1 MEEDRYIVSIDL
13 GTFKIALA
21 VACVSGNDVRI
32 VYYKETPANG
42 MRSSRILNENKVAQ
56 PLKEAISDAE
66 DILGIKITGAV
77 VGMPRFYVRTEEN
90 SARIEREADRYVSA
104 EEIEDL
110 KNFAQDSYP
119 IDDPEHETVYG
130 AIAQSFS
137 TDEEFQLIEDDV
149 VGMSG
154 RQLEGNFKVF
164 IGNKSA
170 LDRIDRVMKTAG
182 IVAMKKYFVPQ
193 LTAEATLFPSEMDNG
208 VALID
213 FGGGCTSLS
222 IYYKNVLR
230 HYASIPFG
238 GMNVTRDIRLESNI
252 KLSLAENIKLAYGA
266 CMPEK
271 LQNLSEKQ
279 LLLKSG
285 NGEADRRL
293 AVKYLSEII
302 TAREEEIM
310 QAMLYE
316 IGRSNF
322 ADKLQSGIV
331 ITGGGA
337 QMTNLANF
345 ITELSGYTVRVGRPN
360 FKGVFNCC
368 TGLGSPSASTSV
380 GLIMAARELGAGC
393 AFSKES
399 AAAESVTGTSGDGG
413 EPTELEHE
421 TGTLPGMMPGEEIA
435 EKKRIEEEKRKKE
448 EERREAQKQRRQ
460 NRINAIWD
468 KARKISQTIGEGLGN
483 SGGRLLD
490 IVNEDEQEQDE

>member
-1 MEEDRYIVSIDL
+1 MEDRYIVAIDL
-13 GTFKIALA
+13 GTFKIGLA
-21 VACVSGNDVRI
+21 VACVSGNNTRI

-77 VGMPRFYVRTEEN
+77 LGMPRFYVRTEEN
-90 SARIEREADRYVSA
+90 SATIEREEDSYISQ

-137 TDEEFQLIEDDV
+137 TEEEFQLIEDDV
-149 VGMSG
+149 IGMSG
-154 RQLEGNFKVF
+154 RRLEGNFKVF
-164 IGNKSA
+164 IGNKSS

-193 LTAEATLFPSEMDNG
+193 LTAAATLFPSEMENG

-230 HYASIPFG
+230 YYSSIPFG
-238 GMNVTRDIRLESNI
+238 GMNVTKDIQMESKT

-285 NGEADRRL
+285 NGEADKRL
-293 AVKYLSEII
+293 TVKYLSEII
-302 TAREEEIM
+302 TSREEEIM
-310 QAMLYE
+310 MAMLYE
-316 IGRSNF
+316 IGRSKF
-322 ADKLQSGIV
+322 ADRLQNGIV

-345 ITELSGYTVRVGRPN
+345 ITELSGYAVRVGRPN
-360 FKGVFNCC
+360 FRGVFNCC
-368 TGLGSPSASTSV
+368 TGLNSPSAGTAV
-380 GLIMAARELGAGC
+380 GLVMAARELGAGC

-399 AAAESVTGTSGDGG
+399 AAAESVAGTSGDGG

-421 TGTLPGMMPGEEIA
+421 TGTLPGMATEDEIA
-435 EKKRIEEEKRKKE
+435 EKKKKE
-448 EERREAQKQRRQ
+448 EEKMRKAMEKQEQNARRRPNKLKVLWD
-460 NRINAIWD
+460 NAKRMSRD
-468 KARKISQTIGEGLGN
+468 IGEGFGKE
-483 SGGRLLD
+483 SGRLLD
-490 IVNEDEQEQDE
+490 IVNNEDEQE

>member
-1 MEEDRYIVSIDL
+1 MEDRYIVSIDL

-21 VACVSGNDVRI
+21 VACVSGNDTRI
-32 VYYKETPANG
+32 IYYKETPANG

-56 PLKEAISDAE
+56 QLKKAIDDAE

-77 VGMPRFYVRTEEN
+77 LGMPRFYVKTEEN
-90 SARIEREADRYVSA
+90 SATIEREGDSFISA

-119 IDDPEHETVYG
+119 VDDPEHETVYG

-137 TDEEFQLIEDDV
+137 TEEEFQIIEDEV
-149 VGMSG
+149 IGMSG

-164 IGNKSA
+164 IGNRSS
-170 LDRIDRVMKTAG
+170 LDRIDKVMRTAG

-193 LTAEATLFPSEMDNG
+193 LTAEATLFPSEMENG

-230 HYASIPFG
+230 HYSSIPFG
-238 GMNVTRDIRLESNI
+238 GMNVTKDIQMESKTN
-252 KLSLAENIKLAYGA
+252 LSLAENIKLAYGA

-285 NGEADRRL
+285 TGEGDKRL
-293 AVKYLSEII
+293 TVKYLSEII
-302 TAREEEIM
+302 TSREEEIM
-310 QAMLYE
+310 LAMLYE
-316 IGRSNF
+316 IGRSKF
-322 ADKLQSGIV
+322 ADKLQNGIV

-345 ITELSGYTVRVGRPN
+345 ITELSGYSVRMGRPV
-360 FKGVFNCC
+360 FRGVFNCC
-368 TGLGSPSASTSV
+368 TGLNSPSAATAV
-380 GLIMAARELGAGC
+380 GLVVAARELGASC
-393 AFSKES
+393 AFSKDSEDAPS
-399 AAAESVTGTSGDGG
+399 ADRNVA
-413 EPTELEHE
+413 EPTDLEHE
-421 TGTLPGMMPGEEIA
+421 TGTLPGMATEEEIT
-435 EKKRIEEEKRKKE
+435 EKKRFEEEKKKKE
-448 EERREAQKQRRQ
+448 RDKKEQKTRRESKF
-460 NRINAIWD
+460 NAFWD
-468 KARKISQTIGEGLGN
+468 TMKKKTSSLGEGFGKE
-483 SGGRLLD
+483 GGRLLD
-490 IVNEDEQEQDE
+490 LVTDEDEQE